1 LFEIGSSLREART
14 RRKLELSHVERE
26 TRIRAKYL
34 RALEDERF
42 DILPG
47 AAYTKGFLRTYAN
60 YLDLDAQRFVD
71 EYNSRFA
78 PEEELDAPAPV
89 RIRRRRFT
97 LAPWMLALG
106 ALAASTALFAWRL
119 ASSGGQHTTV
129 QPPPATQ
136 TRTTTPLAP
145 VAPPTHTRS
154 ATASRIVL
162 VASRG
167 PCWLSVH
174 ISSAA
179 GQTVFERTLQPSQT
193 ARFTLAHR
201 HLWMRIGAPW
211 NLDAT
216 LDGKP
221 IQLPAATGDVVVT
234 PAGLS
239 TTIS

>member
-14 RRKLELSHVERE
+14 RRKLELSHVERD

-42 DILPG
+42 DVLPG
-47 AAYTKGFLRTYAN
+47 AAYTKGFLRTYAD

-71 EYNSRFA
+71 EYNTRFA
-78 PEEELDAPAPV
+78 PEQELDAPAPV

-97 LAPWMLALG
+97 
-106 ALAASTALFAWRL
+106 
-119 ASSGGQHTTV
+119 
-129 QPPPATQ
+129 
-136 TRTTTPLAP
+136 P
-145 VAPPTHTRS
+145 VAPPTHARS

-216 LDGKP
+216 LNGKP

-234 PAGLS
+234 PTGLR
-239 TTIS
+239 